1 MLLAR
6 GIQGAEQ
13 SNMKPARTLS
23 GFATDKPSAEMAIE
37 AVERG
42 NGLEEATISLLRAH
56 VCGRVSELRALE
68 YRSLRDGREREA
80 TANLTIEK
88 SVDHRC
94 VFLLEH
100 RAGRVDKLTAR
111 THTPR
116 RLGKQGKLQA
126 GHVVIDI
133 FRQKAPGN
141 LGVATHGARAGAGR
155 VYKHAIE
162 EVPLPCPTI
171 SFGKGAI
178 KVATV
183 TGDEADAIDEP
194 CALEA
199 SAIQAIL
206 LL

>member
-1 MLLAR
+1 
-6 GIQGAEQ
+6 
-13 SNMKPARTLS
+13 MKPARTLS

-42 NGLEEATISLLRAH
+42 NGLEEAAISLLGAH

-80 TANLTIEK
+80 AANLTIEK

-100 RAGRVDKLTAR
+100 RAGRVDELTAR
-111 THTPR
+111 THAPR
-116 RLGKQGKLQA
+116 RLGNQGKLQA

-141 LGVATHGARAGAGR
+141 LGVATHGARAGAGALLKKLSR
-155 VYKHAIE
+155 
-162 EVPLPCPTI
+162 
-171 SFGKGAI
+171 
-178 KVATV
+178 KVFV
-183 TGDEADAIDEP
+183 
-194 CALEA
+194 
-199 SAIQAIL
+199 
-206 LL
+206 

>member
-1 MLLAR
+1 
-6 GIQGAEQ
+6 
-13 SNMKPARTLS
+13 MKPAQSLN
-23 GFATDKPSAEMAIE
+23 GFATDKPGAEMTIE
-37 AVERG
+37 AVGRG
-42 NGLEEATISLLRAH
+42 NGLEEATISLLGAH

-88 SVDHRC
+88 SINHRR

-100 RAGRVDKLTAR
+100 RAGRVDKLPAR
-111 THTPR
+111 THAPR

-126 GHVVIDI
+126 RHVAIDI
-133 FRQKAPGN
+133 YRQKEPAK
-141 LGVATHGARAGAGR
+141 LGMATHDARAGAGR

-162 EVPLPCPTI
+162 ETPLPCPTI

-178 KVATV
+178 KVATI

-194 CALEA
+194 RALEA
-199 SAIQAIL
+199 TAIQAIL

>member
-1 MLLAR
+1 
-6 GIQGAEQ
+6 
-13 SNMKPARTLS
+13 MKPAQSLN
-23 GFATDKPSAEMAIE
+23 GFATDKPGAEMTIE

-42 NGLEEATISLLRAH
+42 NGLEEATISLLGAH
-56 VCGRVSELRALE
+56 VCGRISELRALE

-88 SVDHRC
+88 SINHRR

-100 RAGRVDKLTAR
+100 RAGRVDKLPAR
-111 THTPR
+111 THAPR

-126 GHVVIDI
+126 RHVAIDI

-162 EVPLPCPTI
+162 EAPLPCPTI

-178 KVATV
+178 KIATI

-194 CALEA
+194 RALEA
-199 SAIQAIL
+199 TAVQAIL